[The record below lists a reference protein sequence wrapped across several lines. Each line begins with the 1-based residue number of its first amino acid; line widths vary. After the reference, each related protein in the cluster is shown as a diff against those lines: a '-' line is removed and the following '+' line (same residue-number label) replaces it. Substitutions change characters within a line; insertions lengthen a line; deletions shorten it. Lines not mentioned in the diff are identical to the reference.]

1 MSFNKEEHYNDTLNS
16 DNNNYTSDSIFD
28 IKKILLL
35 VIFIISIF
43 TIIFTSNRKFIVN
56 KNKIA
61 ITGDSYASYLYNK
74 LYDEIPYS
82 VESYFIAGRTII
94 ENEQIMIN
102 AMNSKCKYVFVSI
115 GVNDH
120 FKNTNL
126 QLFHD
131 TYERIIKEGLKN
143 NKIIFTH
150 SFVEYPVSK
159 NFISKYSTHDYDNI
173 IRTISNMHDD
183 VHYININKYAENKYF
198 EDDNLHLNDLFYK
211 YFYGMILSEFDKKSM
226 FFLQ

>member
-1 MSFNKEEHYNDTLNS
+1 MNFNIEEYYNDS
-16 DNNNYTSDSIFD
+16 IISENNNFSESFFD
-28 IKKILLL
+28 IKKIIL
-35 VIFIISIF
+35 VIVFVISLFIVLF
-43 TIIFTSNRKFIVN
+43 NNDRKFIVN
-56 KNKIA
+56 KNRIA

-74 LYDEIPYS
+74 LYDEVPYS

-94 ENEQIMIN
+94 ENEQMMLK
-102 AMNSKCKYVFVSI
+102 AMNSSCKYVFVSI

-131 TYERIIKEGLKN
+131 TYEKIIKEGLKN
-143 NKIIFTH
+143 KKVIFTH

-173 IRTISNMHDD
+173 IRTISDRYED
-183 VHYININKYAENKYF
+183 VYYININKYADEKYF
-198 EDDNLHLNDLFYK
+198 EDDNLHLNKMFYK

>member
-1 MSFNKEEHYNDTLNS
+1 MNFNMEEYYNDSLIS
-16 DNNNYTSDSIFD
+16 ENNNFSESVFD
-28 IKKILLL
+28 IKKIIL
-35 VIFIISIF
+35 VIVFVISLFIVLF
-43 TIIFTSNRKFIVN
+43 NNDRKFIVN
-56 KNKIA
+56 KNRIA

-94 ENEQIMIN
+94 ENEQMMLK
-102 AMNSKCKYVFVSI
+102 AMNSRCKYVFVSI

-131 TYERIIKEGLKN
+131 TYENIIKEGLKN
-143 NKIIFTH
+143 KKIIFTH

-173 IRTISNMHDD
+173 VRTISDMYED
-183 VHYININKYAENKYF
+183 VYYININKYADEKYF
-198 EDDNLHLNDLFYK
+198 EDDNLHLNKMFYK

>member
-1 MSFNKEEHYNDTLNS
+1 MNYNNEELYNGNNISGGKNFSS
-16 DNNNYTSDSIFD
+16 DRVFD
-28 IKKILLL
+28 IKQIFFI
-35 VIFIISIF
+35 VIFVISIF
-43 TIIFTSNRKFIVN
+43 LILLISNRKVIVN

-74 LYDEIPYS
+74 LNDDMDKY

-94 ENEQIMIN
+94 ENEKMMMD
-102 AMNSKCKYVFVSI
+102 AMNSNCKYVFISI

-131 TYERIIKEGLKN
+131 TYEKIIKEGLKN
-143 NKIIFTH
+143 NKIIYTH

-173 IRTISNMHDD
+173 IRSISNKYND
-183 VHYININKYAENKYF
+183 VYYINIHEYADDKYF
-198 EDDNLHLNDLFYK
+198 EEDNLHLNKTFYK
-211 YFYGMILSEFDKKSM
+211 KFYGVILSEFDKKGII
-226 FFLQ
+226 FIK

>member
-1 MSFNKEEHYNDTLNS
+1 MLVNKEEYYNKSLLSGNS
-16 DNNNYTSDSIFD
+16 NHIPDNSFD
-28 IKKILLL
+28 IKKIVLIA
-35 VIFIISIF
+35 IFIISML
-43 TIIFTSNRKFIVN
+43 IILFSSNRKFILN
-56 KNKIA
+56 RNRIA

-74 LYDEIPYS
+74 LNEEIPYS

-94 ENEQIMIN
+94 ENEQMMLK
-102 AMNSKCKYVFVSI
+102 AMNSNCKYVFVSI

-131 TYERIIKEGLKN
+131 TYQKIIKEGIKN
-143 NKIIFTH
+143 KKVIFTH

-173 IRTISNMHDD
+173 IRTISDMYDD
-183 VHYININKYAENKYF
+183 VYYININDYAQDKYF
-198 EDDNLHLNDLFYK
+198 EDDNLHLNKLFYK
-211 YFYGMILSEFDKKSM
+211 FFYGTILYEFDKKNI
-226 FFLQ
+226 FFIQ